1 MAGLHILIAE
11 DRADC
16 ADSLA
21 LLLRLYGHDVEIA
34 RTGPAALER
43 ARSDEPDVVLLD
55 LGLPG
60 MSGYDV
66 ARRISDRRPK
76 KTPLLIAVTGFG
88 QDEDRRRS
96 LEAGCDLH
104 MVKPVDPE
112 QLRVVLEM
120 FQRTIG
126 R

>member
-1 MAGLHILIAE
+1 MTRLHILIAE

-21 LLLRLYGHDVEIA
+21 LLLRLYGYDVEIA
-34 RTGPAALER
+34 RTGPAALEK
-43 ARSDEPDVVLLD
+43 AQADGLDVVLLD

-66 ARRISDRRPK
+66 ARRISDRRPR

-96 LEAGCDLH
+96 HEAGCDLH

-112 QLRVVLEM
+112 QLRTILEM
-120 FQRTIG
+120 FQRTING
-126 R
+126 